1 MSIPGASAR
10 EPSSPALPVNMIF
23 GTGIVRLDIHGMNRY
38 QAKVAID
45 AALRR
50 SKGVYRI
57 RLIHGGNHNTVLRD
71 MIAEEYSAHPLVL
84 RIEQGANRGQSEL
97 VLREL

>member
-1 MSIPGASAR
+1 MNA
-10 EPSSPALPVNMIF
+10 
-23 GTGIVRLDIHGMNRY
+23 GIVVLDLHGKNKY
-38 QAKVAID
+38 QARVAID

-57 RLIHGGNHNTVLRD
+57 RLVHGYNSGTELRD
-71 MIAEEYSAHPLVL
+71 MIRKEYSAHPKLIRL
-84 RIEQGANRGQSEL
+84 ESTGEGSTEL